1 MSDNIGFLFST
12 RLTDSFKIPGAE
24 INVQSVTKL
33 PGGTLVP
40 SKELPSETNP
50 AVIIPL

>member
-12 RLTDSFKIPGAE
+12 RLTDLFQIPGAE
-24 INVQSVTKL
+24 IDVRSVMIL
-33 PGGTLVP
+33 LGGTLVP
-40 SKELPSETNP
+40 SKRLPSETNS